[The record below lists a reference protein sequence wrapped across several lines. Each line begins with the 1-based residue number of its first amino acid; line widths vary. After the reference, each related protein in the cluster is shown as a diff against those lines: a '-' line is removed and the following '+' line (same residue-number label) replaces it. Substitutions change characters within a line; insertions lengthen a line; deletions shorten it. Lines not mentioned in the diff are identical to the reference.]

1 MHPYTS
7 FIFKIH
13 QLLFIVVITSV
24 YFNLFEAVIDV
35 TVNLLD
41 SDLDVVCQ
49 DVPGELDDIPVSVSL
64 RWQSSQLLQIRTELD
79 LNLFIGFT
87 RKHSL

>member
-35 TVNLLD
+35 TVDLLD

-49 DVPGELDDIPVSVSL
+49 DVPGELDDVPALVCLLFQSFQL
-64 RWQSSQLLQIRTELD
+64 RRSRTELD

-87 RKHSL
+87 MEHSL